1 MEALL
6 IFAGVFLYGYIGL
19 FSFIYVS
26 KDEEF
31 NPLGSYQ
38 ILLAILWPIL
48 AVKKFIELI
57 RWTGRGLKEIYKFFI
72 K

>member
-1 MEALL
+1 MEVLL
-6 IFAGVFLYGYIGL
+6 ILAAVFMYGYIGV

-26 KDEEF
+26 EDEEF
-31 NPLGSYQ
+31 KPLGSYQ

-48 AVKKFIELI
+48 AVKKFIELVKF
-57 RWTGRGLKEIYKFFI
+57 TGRGLKAIYKFFI

>member
-1 MEALL
+1 MKPLL
-6 IFAGVFLYGYIGL
+6 IFAAVLMYGYIGL

-26 KDEEF
+26 EDEEF
-31 NPLGSYQ
+31 KPLGSYK

-48 AVKKFIELI
+48 AFKKFIELI
-57 RWTGRGLKEIYKFFI
+57 KWTGRGLKEMYKFFI